1 MAAFTRQDALKVLY
15 QLNLADDNN
24 FLYGFASKPLENE
37 VLWNLLSNV
46 PQLFNAFFEYPVLM
60 IFTAKT
66 LDVHAIGGRHK
77 GETQRFMNQNISDF
91 RIRTSPIQTNIEF
104 QYHGKSLRFWF
115 MADST
120 GRVAYVHENYQYLV
134 AQRWYGLID

>member
-1 MAAFTRQDALKVLY
+1 MSAFTRQDALKVLH

-46 PQLFNAFFEYPVLM
+46 PQLFNTFFEYPVLM
-60 IFTAKT
+60 IFTEKT
-66 LDVHAIGGRHK
+66 LYVHATGGKHK
-77 GETQRFMNQNISDF
+77 GETQQLMNRDLLDF

-104 QYHGKSLRFWF
+104 QYHGTSMRFWF

-120 GRVAYVHENYQYLV
+120 GRVAYVHENYQQLV
-134 AQRWYGLID
+134 AQRWYGLLD